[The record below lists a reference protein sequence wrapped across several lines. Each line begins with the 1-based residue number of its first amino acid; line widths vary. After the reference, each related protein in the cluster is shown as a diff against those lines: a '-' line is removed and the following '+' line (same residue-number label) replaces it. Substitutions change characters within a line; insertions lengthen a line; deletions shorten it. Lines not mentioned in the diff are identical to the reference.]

1 MRVWSLLLI
10 GFRRI
15 PRRILLSNLLQ
26 LPRLVETLI
35 LSLLFVRLGCNMRRV
50 TCVAKPRV
58 RVAAVVFTS
67 PLFWSHCQGGIAF
80 LKLLLKAGQ
89 ARSYFASCAL
99 SFSLLLLVTV
109 KLITLNVNGISYPVK
124 RVGLVRSGYVI
135 SLVRDTHITDVT
147 EASSWFSASSL
158 LTVIAP
164 GTVHSCSQF
173 IIFSCQI
180 LGWHRLSCCCCCYW

>member
-1 MRVWSLLLI
+1 MEFVTYWFSADSPADFAVKSSATPKVGGDADSLSPVRQVGMQYEARDLCGKAKGSRGSSCVHQPPLLKPLS
-10 GFRRI
+10 GRHSF
-15 PRRILLSNLLQ
+15 PQVVAESWPSQVLLC
-26 LPRLVETLI
+26 V
-35 LSLLFVRLGCNMRRV
+35 VR
-50 TCVAKPRV
+50 
-58 RVAAVVFTS
+58 
-67 PLFWSHCQGGIAF
+67 PLFFFI
-80 LKLLLKAGQ
+80 
-89 ARSYFASCAL
+89 
-99 SFSLLLLVTV
+99 LLVTV

-124 RVGLVRSGYVI
+124 RVGLVRSGCVI

-180 LGWHRLSCCCCCYW
+180 LG